1 MEWMLFTLLAVFFWS
16 VCNILDKFVVTR
28 YIRNPIIMMM
38 FLSSFSLIFA
48 FIVAIFQPIT
58 IPSISLLLPL
68 LASGICYFI
77 GCSLYLKSLTVEEVS
92 RVVSLYS
99 ITPIFVLILSTVFL
113 HEIFTWDKYVGILLI
128 VLGSVLISL
137 KKEAKFKLSKALSLM
152 TMSAI
157 FIAFYYI
164 LQKFALNSLSYWNV
178 FFWVRIGCFLSA
190 PFLFFFYHKLF
201 VESLKKYPVTGVY
214 LPIIEILNVV
224 GVYLIVIAYS
234 VGYAGLVSAFTEI
247 HSLVVFLMV
256 VALSVFKPKILKEEM
271 KGSTLLMKLISII
284 MIIAGAILII

>member
-28 YIRNPIIMMM
+28 YIRNPIVMMM

-48 FIVAIFQPIT
+48 FVVAIFQPVI
-58 IPSISLLLPL
+58 IPPINLLLPL

-77 GCSLYLKSLTVEEVS
+77 GCSLYFKSLTVEEVS

-99 ITPIFVLILSTVFL
+99 ISPIFVLILSTVFL

-137 KKEAKFKLSKALSLM
+137 KKEAKFKLSKALLLM

-157 FIAFYYI
+157 FIAFYYT

-178 FFWVRIGCFLSA
+178 FFWVRIGCFLAA
-190 PFLFFFYHKLF
+190 PVLFLFYHKLF
-201 VESLKKYPVTGVY
+201 VESLKKYPITGVY

-234 VGYAGLVSAFTEI
+234 AGYAGLVSAFTEI

-271 KGSTLLMKLISII
+271 KGSTLLMKIISII
-284 MIIAGAILII
+284 MIIAGAILIS